1 MLPGIPF
8 QWLTRWRS
16 QTLKIIYL
24 QGASPDHALW
34 HCRAFKQCC
43 HTSLLM
49 LHVASLGGYIEKL
62 FVCNLL
68 CNNFWVMFCY
78 ADWICFWSKQNLTS
92 FKILLKPNSFNIL
105 QSQHVLVESTFKRI
119 PWLLGFWRGTAK
131 HIFRLPI
138 PSVWVEVPGTFLWGP
153 GQCCMTSWLL
163 QQHALLP

>member
-1 MLPGIPF
+1 MHF
-8 QWLTRWRS
+8 FSTRCPVSLDSCSCTVSKIVILIGGASWYTFS
-16 QTLKIIYL
+16 VAYKMAFTDLKIIYL

-49 LHVASLGGYIEKL
+49 LHVASLGGYIEKH

-68 CNNFWVMFCY
+68 CNNFWVIFCY

-105 QSQHVLVESTFKRI
+105 QSQHVLVESAFNRI
-119 PWLLGFWRGTAK
+119 P
-131 HIFRLPI
+131 
-138 PSVWVEVPGTFLWGP
+138 
-153 GQCCMTSWLL
+153 
-163 QQHALLP
+163 